1 MSTLLSSLSFLFA
14 SAAPRRQ
21 VLSAAVSA
29 LAFFALPAAWA
40 QARRAKAAAPRR
52 YPLRAGAFFWM
63 PQVASSGPSVVVVNV
78 YSQMVQVFRNGV
90 CIGVSSVSTG
100 KPGYGTPTGMYPILE
115 KKRFHRSSTY
125 DNAPMPYMLRLTWM
139 GVALHVGHLPGYPAS
154 HGCIRLPAAFAPKL
168 FAAVGRGE
176 RVWVVNRAL
185 AEPMAMLAPITPMG
199 TALLVPEAYTQAQYW
214 DTVWLSGAG
223 NGGGNAAGGAPV
235 VAQALGGVASSAG
248 ADVSATAS
256 TQAAVLAQPVELGIV
271 ASLSQKRLY
280 VLHQGYLVAALA
292 LPESVAQTEMEGGA
306 VWSWQPS
313 AANGGAGQWLP
324 QAAGMADIADL
335 PAKILPPN
343 SSFVQRLYP
352 RMAAG
357 SLLFVSQLPA
367 ISDLHLAAPSA

>member
-1 MSTLLSSLSFLFA
+1 
-14 SAAPRRQ
+14 
-21 VLSAAVSA
+21 
-29 LAFFALPAAWA
+29 
-40 QARRAKAAAPRR
+40 
-52 YPLRAGAFFWM
+52 
-63 PQVASSGPSVVVVNV
+63 
-78 YSQMVQVFRNGV
+78 
-90 CIGVSSVSTG
+90 
-100 KPGYGTPTGMYPILE
+100 
-115 KKRFHRSSTY
+115 
-125 DNAPMPYMLRLTWM
+125 
-139 GVALHVGHLPGYPAS
+139 
-154 HGCIRLPAAFAPKL
+154 
-168 FAAVGRGE
+168 
-176 RVWVVNRAL
+176 
-185 AEPMAMLAPITPMG
+185 MLAPITPMG